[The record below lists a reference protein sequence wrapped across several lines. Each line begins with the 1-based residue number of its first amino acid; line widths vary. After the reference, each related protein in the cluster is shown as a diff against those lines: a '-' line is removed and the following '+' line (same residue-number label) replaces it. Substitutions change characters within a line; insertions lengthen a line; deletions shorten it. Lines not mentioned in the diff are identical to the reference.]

1 MCYILR
7 KKAKN
12 RNCPQVLDLA
22 DKNIRAAIINMFIEV
37 KEAMLNKLKESM
49 TTVNQQIKANIP
61 ISHSETQG
69 LFKCMSLKSFVKNS
83 EL

>member
-49 TTVNQQIKANIP
+49 TTVNQQIKAN
-61 ISHSETQG
+61 T
-69 LFKCMSLKSFVKNS
+69 
-83 EL
+83 

>member
-22 DKNIRAAIINMFIEV
+22 DKNIRAAIINMFNEA
-37 KEAMLNKLKESM
+37 KEAMLNKLKYD
-49 TTVNQQIKANIP
+49 
-61 ISHSETQG
+61 
-69 LFKCMSLKSFVKNS
+69 NS
-83 EL
+83 